1 MNFIGMK
8 KVNFGFFLFLSFTIF
23 SSLTNSAISGWD
35 YDKSL
40 ASDVHFWKLVFTQ
53 YSKNQFII
61 HDSENLEIVYKIVTF
76 DSTVSERD
84 REKQL
89 KKIEEDLE
97 EKLLK
102 LADNLEETS
111 KQDRLF
117 DIFLRVYGDTITE
130 SVVRRAAKQIR
141 AQQGMRENFQEG
153 LKRALAYL
161 PFIREVFREQKLP
174 EELAYLPHI
183 ESSYNPLARSK
194 VGAAGMWQFMR
205 STARLYMKVNRIIDE
220 RYDPV
225 ISTRAAARLLSY
237 NYTQTGD
244 WGLAITA
251 YNFGLAG
258 MKKAINRYG
267 QDYLKVRDSF
277 AHRKFKFASRN
288 FFPEFLAVIEIM
300 DNYRDHFPEIEP
312 VELPAQMKYQLKNKI
327 TLPELARSLEIDLS
341 EIIELN
347 PVYTKQAIRG
357 WNHLPVGYWVNL
369 PIRSDLSKLERY
381 FHEKQI
387 EIIRGNTAQNNSPES
402 VNEQIVELEKKPEET
417 IRSEAKTGNNTL
429 NWIKP
434 GVISDNSMFENGWG
448 AIAAQSGANENIAS
462 VEEIKQQLMDAL
474 AVKDD
479 CLIVF
484 PNETLGHFADW
495 LKISLSYL
503 RQLNNL
509 GHRRTIYQGQ
519 KIKLDFRRVSKEEFV
534 AKRYDYHLQVL
545 NGFLAQKEFV
555 NCVEYKIAA
564 GESVWDIAYNRYNL
578 PLELIQYFNI
588 HSDFNKL
595 YPGDVLKIP
604 VLRTKN
610 LLEETL

>member
-1 MNFIGMK
+1 
-8 KVNFGFFLFLSFTIF
+8 
-23 SSLTNSAISGWD
+23 
-35 YDKSL
+35 
-40 ASDVHFWKLVFTQ
+40 
-53 YSKNQFII
+53 
-61 HDSENLEIVYKIVTF
+61 
-76 DSTVSERD
+76 
-84 REKQL
+84 
-89 KKIEEDLE
+89 
-97 EKLLK
+97 
-102 LADNLEETS
+102 
-111 KQDRLF
+111 
-117 DIFLRVYGDTITE
+117 
-130 SVVRRAAKQIR
+130 
-141 AQQGMRENFQEG
+141 
-153 LKRALAYL
+153 
-161 PFIREVFREQKLP
+161 
-174 EELAYLPHI
+174 
-183 ESSYNPLARSK
+183 
-194 VGAAGMWQFMR
+194 
-205 STARLYMKVNRIIDE
+205 MKVNRIIDE

-300 DNYRDHFPEIEP
+300 DKYQDHFPEIEP
-312 VELPAQMKYQLKNKI
+312 VELPAQMKYQLKNNI

>member
-1 MNFIGMK
+1 
-8 KVNFGFFLFLSFTIF
+8 
-23 SSLTNSAISGWD
+23 
-35 YDKSL
+35 
-40 ASDVHFWKLVFTQ
+40 
-53 YSKNQFII
+53 
-61 HDSENLEIVYKIVTF
+61 
-76 DSTVSERD
+76 
-84 REKQL
+84 
-89 KKIEEDLE
+89 
-97 EKLLK
+97 
-102 LADNLEETS
+102 
-111 KQDRLF
+111 
-117 DIFLRVYGDTITE
+117 
-130 SVVRRAAKQIR
+130 
-141 AQQGMRENFQEG
+141 
-153 LKRALAYL
+153 
-161 PFIREVFREQKLP
+161 
-174 EELAYLPHI
+174 
-183 ESSYNPLARSK
+183 
-194 VGAAGMWQFMR
+194 MWQFMR

-277 AHRKFKFASRN
+277 THRKFKFASRN

-387 EIIRGNTAQNNSPES
+387 EIIRGNTAQNNLPEP
-402 VNEQIVELEKKPEET
+402 VNEQIVKLEKNTEET
-417 IRSEAKTGNNTL
+417 VRFEAKTGNNTL
-429 NWIKP
+429 NWLKP
-434 GVISDNSMFENGWG
+434 GVTSDNSMFENGWG

-519 KIKLDFRRVSKEEFV
+519 KIRLDFRRVSKEEFV
-534 AKRYDYHLQVL
+534 NKRYNYHLQVL

-595 YPGDVLKIP
+595 YPGDILKIP